1 VTAAG
6 DEALSADLE
15 RGLPKAQNCGTVA
28 APEDRTPFDETAV
41 TRARRRCFFCETDKS
56 DEWKFLEKLN
66 AFICQACRERIE
78 KASSGEQK
86 TG

>member
-1 VTAAG
+1 VSLRAG
-6 DEALSADLE
+6 LE
-15 RGLPKAQNCGTVA
+15 RAPSKAQNPRTVA

-41 TRARRRCFFCETDKS
+41 TRVRRRCFFCETDKS

-78 KASSGEQK
+78 NASSEERK